1 MKLLEGKV
9 AIITGASRGI
19 GRKVAE
25 QLADLG
31 AKVTINYSSSP
42 DKAEEIVKE
51 IQDKGGEAIAIQ
63 ADISQISDIE
73 RLFSETISAF
83 GKVDILINNAGIMI
97 NKPLTEVTEADYN
110 KQFSVNVKGTFFACQ
125 QAMKYMEEEG
135 HIVNISTSVNGQ
147 MFPTYSVY
155 SGTKGAVEQFTRQLA
170 KEFGTKKITI
180 NAVAPGPIDT
190 ELFSVGKTKQQIE
203 GMKKMN
209 AFGRLGEPEDISNV
223 IEFLVSEKSQWVTGQ
238 TIRVNG
244 GFI

>member
-1 MKLLEGKV
+1 MKFLEGKV

-42 DKAEEIVKE
+42 DKAEEVVKE

-63 ADISQISDIE
+63 ADISHIGDIE

-97 NKPLTEVTEADYN
+97 NKPLSEVTEADYD

-155 SGTKGAVEQFTRQLA
+155 SGTKGAIEQFTRQLA
-170 KEFGTKKITI
+170 KEFGQKKITI
-180 NAVAPGPIDT
+180 NAVAPGPVDT

-238 TIRVNG
+238 TLRVNG